1 MAKSPSL
8 LGVAVVGTGAS
19 AGQHLEALADVPGV
33 RVRLV
38 CEPVADAPVPDRV
51 AGHPVARGLDAAFGA
66 DIDVVAVCT
75 PPGTHAE
82 VARRALRAGKAVV
95 VEKPPVLDEAELRAL
110 LRERDR
116 AGRPVGVMFQHRFIL
131 SPRARALR
139 WSGRT
144 AACLEVC
151 RPRPAAYFEKAPWRS
166 DPAQAGGGTVAHLAS
181 HYLDLACQLLGAP
194 EQVEGVAACDHHP
207 GIDTRV
213 AASLRFASGATLA
226 LLCTANVEERSERLT
241 IRDGGRLLEIENGRV
256 RIAGP
261 EGVDEADPRVKVEL
275 RRAVYAEVAEA
286 LRHGRTALPTA
297 DVEHALG
304 VVRVLERVR
313 ALALASWAPPVAE
326 EGGDADGSP
335 DPLPV
340 AEGAA

>member
-1 MAKSPSL
+1 MTDSSL
-8 LGVAVVGTGAS
+8 PLGVAVVGTGAS
-19 AGQHLEALADVPGV
+19 AGQHLEALADLPGV

-38 CEPVADAPVPDRV
+38 CEPVAGAPAPEQV
-51 AGHPVARGLDAAFGA
+51 AGHPVARGLDAAFGPE
-66 DIDVVAVCT
+66 IDVVAVCT

-131 SPRARALR
+131 SPQARAIQ

-181 HYLDLACQLLGAP
+181 HYLDLAFQLLGAP

-213 AASLRFASGATLA
+213 AASMRFASGATLA
-226 LLCTANVEERSERLT
+226 LLCTANVEERNERLT
-241 IRDGGRLLEIENGRV
+241 VRDGGRLLEIENGRV

-261 EGVDEADPRVKVEL
+261 DGVAEAAPRVKVEL
-275 RRAVYAEVAEA
+275 RRAVYAEVADA
-286 LRHGRTALPTA
+286 VRDGRTALPTA

-313 ALALASWAPPVAE
+313 ALAAASSGAN
-326 EGGDADGSP
+326 GGDAAGFAAP
-335 DPLPV
+335 AL
-340 AEGAA
+340 AARGAA